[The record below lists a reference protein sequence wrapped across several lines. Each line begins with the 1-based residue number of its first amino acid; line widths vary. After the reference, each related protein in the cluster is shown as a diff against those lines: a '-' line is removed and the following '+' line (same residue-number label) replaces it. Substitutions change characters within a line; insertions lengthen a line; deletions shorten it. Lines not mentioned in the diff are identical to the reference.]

1 MDLAIATTSSFSYT
15 EVSTMTTT
23 ENRMPKRA
31 ETRAIVEPR
40 LQISREKLKRISNR
54 SLERYL
60 SAAEKL
66 TD

>member
-15 EVSTMTTT
+15 EVSTMTT
-23 ENRMPKRA
+23 ENRIAKRA
-31 ETRAIVEPR
+31 EAKAIVEPR
-40 LQISREKLKRISNR
+40 LQISREKLKRISDR
-54 SLERYL
+54 SLARYL

>member
-1 MDLAIATTSSFSYT
+1 
-15 EVSTMTTT
+15 MTTT
-23 ENRMPKRA
+23 EKRMPKRA
-31 ETRAIVEPR
+31 ETQAIVEPR